1 MQKPLYM
8 FTNMKTMHLHISPNS
23 LISDIQNE
31 FNRLF
36 PFLKI
41 EFFNNKSFTRSN
53 YSASHLIPHQK
64 KIGECQLGIKD
75 YAIEIE
81 NEMKVSV
88 LEKLFKEHF
97 NLAVKVL
104 RKSGNLWLETTMT
117 DNWSLEQ
124 QNNHG
129 RELSTARSNKPDI
142 EDYDLKRD
150 ADRY

>member
-8 FTNMKTMHLHISPNS
+8 FTNMKTMHLHISLNS

-31 FNRLF
+31 FKRLF
-36 PFLKI
+36 PF
-41 EFFNNKSFTRSN
+41 FNNKFFTRSN

-104 RKSGNLWLETTMT
+104 LNLAIFGW
-117 DNWSLEQ
+117 
-124 QNNHG
+124 
-129 RELSTARSNKPDI
+129 
-142 EDYDLKRD
+142 KRP
-150 ADRY
+150 